1 VISGIEESVQVGINV
16 GGRVKRLR
24 TRFYDY
30 VEGIAPN
37 RVFVETKAWL
47 PQNVRG
53 NVKNYLVGKNV
64 NKTGDMADN
73 EGAQLMMDLLSWR
86 DKGFSGHRWELDH
99 DSVDVFKDE
108 LIKQLKTNV
117 EVRKHMQN
125 VLEIADKNEFK
136 NTINEIVRK
145 LQSSDEFVVAV
156 LI

>member
-1 VISGIEESVQVGINV
+1 MISGIEESVKVGINV
-16 GGRVKRLR
+16 GGRIKTLR
-24 TRFYDY
+24 TRYYDY

-73 EGAQLMMDLLSWR
+73 EGAQLMTDILNWR
-86 DKGFSGHRWELDH
+86 SKGFSGHRWELDH

-125 VLEIADKNEFK
+125 VLEIGDDDIFK
-136 NTINEIVRK
+136 TTINKIIDEVEV
-145 LQSSDEFVVAV
+145 SDEFVVAV
-156 LI
+156 LR